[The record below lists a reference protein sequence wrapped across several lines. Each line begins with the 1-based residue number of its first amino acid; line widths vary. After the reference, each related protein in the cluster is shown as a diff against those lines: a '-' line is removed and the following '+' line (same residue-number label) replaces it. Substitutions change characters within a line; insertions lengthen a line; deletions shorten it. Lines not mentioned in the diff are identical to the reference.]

1 MVQLFVRGPRNN
13 CANTRFYAQIST
25 FSLFLGIFGRYYPK
39 NVDITIN
46 YKGKAIAGYAV
57 KFAMRNYSQNS
68 NNYFENMT

>member
-1 MVQLFVRGPRNN
+1 MLNN
-13 CANTRFYAQIST
+13 CWVKILQYNHKDMAMIKKEA
-25 FSLFLGIFGRYYPK
+25 LM
-39 NVDITIN
+39 VDITIN

>member
-1 MVQLFVRGPRNN
+1 MIKKEALM
-13 CANTRFYAQIST
+13 
-25 FSLFLGIFGRYYPK
+25 
-39 NVDITIN
+39 VDITIN